1 MSSGQIRLN
10 TATGEW
16 VIYAPSR
23 RKRPQDFCKPPQ
35 TYTNTIKSN
44 HSCPFCPGNEENL
57 EPTIIEFPKPD
68 NSGWQTRVVANKFP
82 ALIPCGDTTRV
93 PKGIY
98 LTMAGYGKH
107 EVIIESPEHDQ
118 SLAKM
123 TLPEIKILIETYHQR
138 YRKLMEDQ
146 ENMMI
151 IIFRNHGQEAGASL
165 SHPHSQIIATS
176 IVPQNR
182 RWQEEEAQRYY
193 DHWHRCV
200 YCDMLTFEME
210 EKVRVIQENDS
221 FVAFVPFAAEVP
233 CEVWIMPKQ
242 HHADFTSM
250 NKLQR
255 SEFASI
261 LHIILKRLDNKLRDP
276 DYNYVINSA
285 SRYKGEEPQLHWYCQ
300 IKPRLT
306 TSAGF
311 EMGAGISINPS
322 IPEVDAAFLRDN
334 IIFKLGL

>member
-23 RKRPQDFCKPPQ
+23 RQRPQDFR
-35 TYTNTIKSN
+35 KSPKN
-44 HSCPFCPGNEENL
+44 ELITPEHSCPFCPGHEADL
-57 EPTIIEFPKPD
+57 EPTIIEFPQLD
-68 NSGWQTRVVANKFP
+68 NSGWQTRVVTNKFP
-82 ALIPCGDTTRV
+82 ALIPQGETKRV
-93 PKGIY
+93 PQGIY
-98 LTMAGYGKH
+98 ITLAGYGRH
-107 EVIIESPEHDQ
+107 EVIIESPEHNQ
-118 SLAKM
+118 TLATM
-123 TLPEIKILIETYHQR
+123 TLSEINILIETYHQR
-138 YRKLMEDQ
+138 YLQLLQDPEI
-146 ENMMI
+146 MMI
-151 IIFRNHGQEAGASL
+151 IIFRNHGKEAGASL

-200 YCDMLTFEME
+200 YCDMLAFEMAE
-210 EKVRVIQENDS
+210 QVRIITENSS

-242 HHADFTSM
+242 HHADFGSISPQQ
-250 NKLQR
+250 K
-255 SEFASI
+255 SDFALI
-261 LHIILKRLDNKLRDP
+261 LHTILKKLYDKLENP
-276 DYNYVINSA
+276 AYNYVINTA
-285 SRYKGEEPQLHWYCQ
+285 SRYKGEEPQIHWYCQ

-322 IPEVDAAFLRDN
+322 IPEVDAAFL
-334 IIFKLGL
+334 KE